1 MTALR
6 KRMLEDLSIR
16 NYAPTTVAC
25 YVRSVAEF
33 AQHFNKPPDQL
44 GPEEIRAWQLFLLNE
59 KRVKLS
65 TYIQA
70 VCALRF
76 FYQNTLHRRIE
87 IDRIPLPRYEKKL
100 PVILSK
106 AEVKALLEAPKN
118 LKHRAL
124 LATMYGAGLRVSE
137 VAKLKVHDLDRE
149 RHVIWVR
156 GGKGH
161 KDRQVMLAGPLRE
174 VLAAYW
180 RWKRPTNWLFPGR
193 NTDCPIATVSVF
205 RACAKAAR
213 MAGISKPIHPH
224 SLRHAFATPSAGR
237 RCEPAGDSGLAGPRA
252 PENHGPLSAPLRQR
266 RSFHEKPARNARLT
280 RSGPGCEHR
289 PTATMREH
297 RLEVA
302 DVFRTYQKEFFAQWG
317 HVLGPRQR
325 KAFEA
330 IRDCRTAALGGHV
343 EYVEQC
349 DTCGHRVISYNSCLM
364 ESNSLWRV

>member
-6 KRMLEDLSIR
+6 QRMLEDLRIR

-25 YVRSVAEF
+25 YIRSVAEF

-44 GPEEIRAWQLFLLNE
+44 GPEEIRAWQLFLLKE

-118 LKHRAL
+118 LKHRAM

-137 VAKLKVHDLDRE
+137 VAHMKVCNLDRE

-161 KDRQVMLAGPLRE
+161 KDRQVMLAEPLRDL
-174 VLAAYW
+174 LAAYW

-193 NTDCPIATVSVF
+193 NPDSPIATNSVF
-205 RACAKAAR
+205 RACEKAAQK
-213 MAGISKPIHPH
+213 AGISKPIHPH
-224 SLRHAFATPSAGR
+224 SLRHAFATHLLDEGVNLLVIQTLLGHAHLKTTARYLHLS
-237 RCEPAGDSGLAGPRA
+237 DSVV
-252 PENHGPLSAPLRQR
+252 
-266 RSFHEKPARNARLT
+266 RST
-280 RSGPGCEHR
+280 RSPLETLGSLDLVR
-289 PTATMREH
+289 TRSTMPPER
-297 RLEVA
+297 
-302 DVFRTYQKEFFAQWG
+302 
-317 HVLGPRQR
+317 
-325 KAFEA
+325 
-330 IRDCRTAALGGHV
+330 
-343 EYVEQC
+343 
-349 DTCGHRVISYNSCLM
+349 
-364 ESNSLWRV
+364 